1 MKNLFAVAAVA
12 ALAGVAQASVIVYS
26 MTGNIR
32 LVSGSDVGGL
42 NGAQFE
48 LNTYYNDAGGYI
60 NRFGFAT
67 VDGNGT
73 VTISGASNGANNTTV
88 SFNENTG
95 WYPTFAGNFSSPDGL
110 QLTFNTGDA
119 QAFTFF
125 GNASPTPGAGNAFV
139 GGPIELDDFAP
150 GGFYGGVDGFTAFSS
165 GNGAYTL
172 INVEITADYVP
183 APGTLAF
190 LGVGA
195 LAAGRRRR

>member
-1 MKNLFAVAAVA
+1 MKNLFAAAAVA
-12 ALAGVAQASVIVYS
+12 ALAGVAQATVIVYT
-26 MTGNIR
+26 MTGDIQ
-32 LVSGSDVGGL
+32 LTAGGDSGGL

-48 LNTYYNDAGGYI
+48 LNTYYDDAGTYI

-67 VDGNGT
+67 VDGTGT

-119 QAFTFF
+119 QLFTFN
-125 GNASPTPGAGNAFV
+125 GNTTPTPGSGDAFV
-139 GGPIELDDFAP
+139 GGSIELDDFAP
-150 GGFYGGVDGFTAFSS
+150 GGSYIGVGGTTAIFSADS
-165 GNGAYTL
+165 TYTL
-172 INVEITADYVP
+172 NNVSITADYIP

-190 LGVGA
+190 LGLGA
-195 LAAGRRRR
+195 FAAGRRRR